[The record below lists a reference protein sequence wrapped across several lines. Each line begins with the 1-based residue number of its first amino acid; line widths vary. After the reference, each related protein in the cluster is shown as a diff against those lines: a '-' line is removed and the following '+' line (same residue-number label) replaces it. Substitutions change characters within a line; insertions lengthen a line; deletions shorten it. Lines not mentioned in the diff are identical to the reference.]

1 MEDVQDFRDIEMP
14 EDQEEHSEEKGGE
27 PHGERQFVS
36 KQTLQLFMWQ
46 LNCCREKYFICP
58 VFNFSGE
65 DASHGQEER
74 PSTPSH
80 LATTVF

>member
-36 KQTLQLFMWQ
+36 KQTLQLFM
-46 LNCCREKYFICP
+46 
-58 VFNFSGE
+58 
-65 DASHGQEER
+65 
-74 PSTPSH
+74 
-80 LATTVF
+80 